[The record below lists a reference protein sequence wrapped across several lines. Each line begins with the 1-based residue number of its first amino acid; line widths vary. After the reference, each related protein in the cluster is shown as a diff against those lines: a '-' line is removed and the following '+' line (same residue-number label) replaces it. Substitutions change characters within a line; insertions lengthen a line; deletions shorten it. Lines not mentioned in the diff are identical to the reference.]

1 MRVGFIQTRPRFG
14 KKRQNVEAAL
24 AIMAK
29 KKADLFVLPEL
40 FNTGYSFRTRDEL
53 RSLAEPVRGGDT
65 IEALAAFTRKRK
77 TSIVAG
83 IAERDGSKLYNSAV
97 LVTPQGIGSVYRK
110 THLFLLEKRLFDRGY
125 GPYDVHVVGTA
136 RVGMLICFDWIF
148 PEPFRELALK
158 GADIIAHPANLI
170 LPYCQDAMVTRA
182 IENRIFVILSNR
194 VGSERRRGE
203 DVRFT
208 GRSEIVSPKGRILV
222 SAGPGDETG
231 AVVEVDLEDS
241 RNKRVTPLN
250 DLFEDRRVELYREM
264 RKERK
269 KR

>member
-1 MRVGFIQTRPRFG
+1 VKVGFVQTRPRFG
-14 KKRQNVEAAL
+14 KKKQNVEAAL
-24 AIMAK
+24 AMMET

-53 RSLAEPVRGGDT
+53 KGLAEPVRGGDT
-65 IEALAAFTRKRK
+65 TGALAAFAKRRR

-83 IAERDGSKLYNSAV
+83 LAERDGRKVYNSAV
-97 LVTPQGIGSVYRK
+97 LVTPRGVASVYRK
-110 THLFLLEKRLFDRGY
+110 THLFLLEKRLFDRGS
-125 GPYDVHVVGTA
+125 GPYDVHAVGNA
-136 RVGMLICFDWIF
+136 RVGILICFDWIF

-158 GADIIAHPANLI
+158 GVDLIAHPANLI

-182 IENRIFVILSNR
+182 IENRIFVVLSNR

-203 DVRFT
+203 YVRFT
-208 GRSEIVSPKGRILV
+208 GRSEIVSPKGRILLR
-222 SAGPGDETG
+222 AGPDEE
-231 AVVEVDLEDS
+231 AVRVIDVDLEES

-250 DLFEDRRVELYREM
+250 DLFKDRRVELYEELV
-264 RKERK
+264 KARK